1 MQHTDELPATGIL
14 EHLTPGERAALF
26 AYGDVFS
33 QAKGEKVVVQGDP
46 HAYLHLVLRGELR
59 VAVTLDDGIHTLGYV
74 QPGECVGEM
83 SLLEPVQPA
92 SANVIAT
99 ADARLWCIQRDGFDR
114 FVLDHPAA
122 GAAVLRGIAVM
133 LARRL
138 RRRSEL
144 LGGNS

>member
-1 MQHTDELPATGIL
+1 MQRIDELPATGIL
-14 EHLTPGERAALF
+14 ELLTDAERTALF
-26 AYGDVFS
+26 SYGEVFS
-33 QAKGEKVVVQGDP
+33 HTKGEKVVVQGDP
-46 HAYLHLVLRGELR
+46 HAYLHLVLSGELR

-99 ADARLWCIQRDGFDR
+99 ADTRLWCIQREGFDR
-114 FVLDHPAA
+114 FVGDHPSA

-144 LGGNS
+144 LAGN